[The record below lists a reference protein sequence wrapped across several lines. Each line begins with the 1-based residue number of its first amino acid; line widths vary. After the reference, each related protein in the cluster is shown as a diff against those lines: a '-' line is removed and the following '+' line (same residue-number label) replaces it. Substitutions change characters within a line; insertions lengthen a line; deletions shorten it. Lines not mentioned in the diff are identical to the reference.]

1 MTVFS
6 PTCVDNFDRSSIMD
20 IIPPVYILSKSLNF
34 DKNIQILLLAY
45 VLVPNRYSFNYDLI
59 ML

>member
-6 PTCVDNFDRSSIMD
+6 PTCVDNFDRSSIRD
-20 IIPPVYILSKSLNF
+20 IIPPVSILSKSLNF
-34 DKNIQILLLAY
+34 DKNIQILLSVY